1 MARIAT
7 NPAESRGFLWHAVTP
22 PRRGCDLPVPT
33 RRPHAGSRRAH
44 ANRLCSWSLPARL
57 AHTVG
62 LSAPGFAS
70 SRLGHQHGLR
80 RLCASDCFPSGSQ
93 PVWPQ
98 SFGLGAASPLLARIQ
113 GRPLSMDTSP
123 KLSGSHLG
131 RRPVRLRRIVAG
143 RVSQSYLLARNPSE
157 CTPAWPTERRTPDRL
172 SGLRCRPEWQRQQAA
187 HCLRQSLQQRDID
200 ARLVR
205 LPEGHDPNSF
215 FTQGGDARQFQGL
228 LEATRS

>member
-1 MARIAT
+1 MRITSPAFWWTQPRACSTATAVAVGRRDSFCRTLSPGEVPASLGFTPAMARIAT

-80 RLCASDCFPSGSQ
+80 RLY
-93 PVWPQ
+93 V
-98 SFGLGAASPLLARIQ
+98 
-113 GRPLSMDTSP
+113 
-123 KLSGSHLG
+123 
-131 RRPVRLRRIVAG
+131 RRIVFPLEVNLYG
-143 RVSQSYLLARNPSE
+143 RS
-157 CTPAWPTERRTPDRL
+157 L
-172 SGLRCRPEWQRQQAA
+172 SASAP
-187 HCLRQSLQQRDID
+187 
-200 ARLVR
+200 
-205 LPEGHDPNSF
+205 
-215 FTQGGDARQFQGL
+215 
-228 LEATRS
+228 